1 MSLSKFE
8 RHDVLSAG
16 MEIPGAAGGLRE
28 PLKLDPVEMHL
39 EAECYVVMRLRT
51 TKIRFDPIKD
61 SDGALTRVHVM
72 EVVEAAFVDGDIV
85 EEQLAE
91 TRRRIGERK
100 KLEDEA
106 KGTPQLPLDEAASS
120 KPRQTREQAKAV
132 TEVTTPPLAASPSR
146 SPEPI
151 GVA

>member
-1 MSLSKFE
+1 
-8 RHDVLSAG
+8 

-61 SDGALTRVHVM
+61 TDGGLTRVHVM
-72 EVVEAAFVDGDIV
+72 EVVEAAFVDGDV
-85 EEQLAE
+85 VQEQLVE
-91 TRRRIGERK
+91 TRRRIEERK
-100 KLEDEA
+100 KAEDEA

-120 KPRQTREQAKAV
+120 KPAKKTADERLAEDATRPFE
-132 TEVTTPPLAASPSR
+132 PSLVEWR
-146 SPEPI
+146 RLTF
-151 GVA
+151 GL